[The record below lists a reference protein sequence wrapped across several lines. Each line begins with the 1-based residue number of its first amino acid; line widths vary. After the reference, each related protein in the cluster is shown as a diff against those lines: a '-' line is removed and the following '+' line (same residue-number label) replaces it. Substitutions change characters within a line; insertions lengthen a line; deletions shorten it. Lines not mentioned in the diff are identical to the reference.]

1 MKADFLP
8 GITSV
13 ASNALLLSSTL
24 QLLQHVESLPSGAT
38 GALAFGEDGLILIEN
53 KRVCWAVARD
63 MEHRL
68 VDLLCA
74 QREPQL
80 PRSPIEELFRR
91 CKQERRPFGEAL
103 VASGMISEAELRGA
117 LERHT
122 CEAILRLAQG
132 HAARPTSFARH
143 LKHSYDPRFVFT
155 TAELLASL
163 AGRRRTELAAQAQ
176 SHLAEVLVADVSGFA
191 FLRDARSSKPVLIA
205 VSRSCELAVS
215 AALEI
220 SGWAAALL
228 DVSAF
233 VDPETNLVAGTWC
246 ERMALVAWRKGAIGY
261 VALCTSRPG
270 SALILNRLTRR
281 LSSDGALAAREQA
294 PPRGAR

>member
-1 MKADFLP
+1 MKGDFLP

-24 QLLQHVESLPSGAT
+24 QLLQQVESLPNGAT
-38 GALAFGEDGLILIEN
+38 GALAFGDDGLILIEN

-68 VDLLCA
+68 ADILCA
-74 QREPQL
+74 QKEPQL
-80 PRSPIEELFRR
+80 PRSTMEALFRR

-103 VASGMISEAELRGA
+103 VASGMISEGELRAA

-132 HAARPTSFARH
+132 RSARPTSFARH
-143 LKHSYDPRFVFT
+143 IKHGYDPRFVFT

-163 AGRRRTELAAQAQ
+163 AGRRRTELAVQARL
-176 SHLAEVLVADVSGFA
+176 HLTEVLVTDVSGFA

-205 VSRSCELAVS
+205 VSRSCELTVG

-220 SGWAAALL
+220 SSWATSLL
-228 DVSAF
+228 DVTAF
-233 VDPETNLVAGTWC
+233 VDPNTHMVVGTWC
-246 ERMALVAWRKGAIGY
+246 ERMALIAWRQGAIGY

-270 SALILNRLTRR
+270 SALLMNRLTR
-281 LSSDGALAAREQA
+281 LLASHAGAARDHV
-294 PPRGAR
+294 PTRGSP